1 MFPLCFYG
9 FYFNSIY
16 FCPSMSILKF
26 VACLKL
32 LAESTRCCSF
42 DAIYE
47 LTNMTIIR
55 MSFVK
60 GWGAEY
66 QRQDV
71 TSTPCWIEIHLHAPL
86 QVCSLVY
93 YVLKNCLH
101 FNLVNLY

>member
-1 MFPLCFYG
+1 MVLPIRYR
-9 FYFNSIY
+9 IQA
-16 FCPSMSILKF
+16 KF
-26 VACLKL
+26 VLGYCPMLTEISRLNPQEDALAKL

-86 QVCSLVY
+86 QVY
-93 YVLKNCLH
+93 H
-101 FNLVNLY
+101 FFFFAQKRT